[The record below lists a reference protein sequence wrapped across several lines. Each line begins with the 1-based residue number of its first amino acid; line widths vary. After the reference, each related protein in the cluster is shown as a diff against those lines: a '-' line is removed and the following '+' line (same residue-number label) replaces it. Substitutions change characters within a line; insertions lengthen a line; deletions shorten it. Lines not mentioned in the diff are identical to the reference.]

1 MLSRSNKRG
10 SYWYQANKC
19 GRHPSPTVT
28 NSILPLQQTNR
39 EKKDDAAYSHDSPI
53 IILENK
59 TTVDENWPECNE
71 LGGDGYSNERLK
83 ATSSAV
89 LRPIVTVPRLPLKN
103 VTTPTAHPPSSMSC
117 SSDTQTPTPPSPPS
131 SWIAFDHQQIHPT
144 FAGLLDALCL
154 KSLVSIAYGIVVS
167 SVMRWSQLAWQRRTS
182 PLSYS
187 Q

>member
-89 LRPIVTVPRLPLKN
+89 LRPIVTVPRLPLKK

-117 SSDTQTPTPPSPPS
+117 SSQTHRHPRPPLSPPLELNSVRS
-131 SWIAFDHQQIHPT
+131 STNSSNICWPLRCIMSEIISFYCVWHCSVKR
-144 FAGLLDALCL
+144 DAL
-154 KSLVSIAYGIVVS
+154 I
-167 SVMRWSQLAWQRRTS
+167 SVGMTT
-182 PLSYS
+182 PH
-187 Q
+187 